1 MNTNENSRPATLQR
15 GTARSALPRTLRR
28 PVDPEQLKQLICKEG
43 NSLNRV
49 AHLIGVCTNTVSI
62 AAVRFGI
69 PIDARPKKID
79 LALKKQ
85 FFLALERNLPLAE
98 VSAETGV
105 SLSTIYRLLRMY
117 PQHAHAYKLRLLEQ
131 ERLTKRRRFTEQVAT
146 TPMTAC
152 TDYYW
157 LRRNDSEWIATFSS
171 SLARLSTINSSRRPS

>member
-1 MNTNENSRPATLQR
+1 MNTNETRVPRRCSRYCAQR
-15 GTARSALPRTLRR
+15 AAAHLAPSC
-28 PVDPEQLKQLICKEG
+28 VDPEQLKQLICKEG
-43 NSLNRV
+43 NSLSRA

-69 PIDARPKKID
+69 AIDARPKKID
-79 LALKKQ
+79 QALKKQ
-85 FFLALERNLPLAE
+85 FFLALERNLPLEE

-105 SLSTIYRLLRMY
+105 SLSTIYRLLRMH
-117 PQHAHAYKLRLLEQ
+117 PQQAQAYKLRLLEQ

-146 TPMTAC
+146 MPMTTC

-157 LRRNDSEWIATFSS
+157 LRCNDSEWIATFSN